1 MEFNCGNNYGFNVQI
16 KSPMGWVKII
26 AQLTIDSDT
35 EFHGSA
41 KLLGMEVALTNCAR
55 NDRHFSF
62 EAAPKLPF
70 GVLNVQIEADVDDT
84 GAVTGVAD
92 APRHRPM
99 EIKGELAQ

>member
-26 AQLTIDSDT
+26 AQLTID
-35 EFHGSA
+35 
-41 KLLGMEVALTNCAR
+41 
-55 NDRHFSF
+55 
-62 EAAPKLPF
+62 
-70 GVLNVQIEADVDDT
+70 DT